1 MKKLLIILLV
11 TVTALSAS
19 AQRAHP
25 GGHYNARPRVVVRA
39 GVYAPLYPSYYGYY
53 GGYSYYPPYYG
64 YAQRPTK
71 LDLKIEDIKNDCED
85 KIWSVKHNES
95 LSRKEKRRTVH
106 QLRYERDQA
115 IIQAKKDYY
124 KPRR

>member
-1 MKKLLIILLV
+1 MKKLLIILV
-11 TVTALSAS
+11 ITVTALSAS
-19 AQRAHP
+19 AQRFHP
-25 GGHYNARPRVVVRA
+25 GGRGGHYVSRPHVVVRA
-39 GVYAPLYPSYYGYY
+39 GVYAPFNPYYGYPFYPYPSYYGYE
-53 GGYSYYPPYYG
+53 
-64 YAQRPTK
+64 RPTK
-71 LDLKIEDIKNDCED
+71 LDLKIEDIKNDYQD

-124 KPRR
+124 RPRR